1 MGSLTLPTA
10 GLVYLDTDAIIYSV
24 EQIAPYW
31 SLLQP
36 LWEAAQR
43 GSFLVISSE
52 LALLETLVKPLQ
64 LGDSLLIQLYRD
76 LLTATQETRL
86 TPIRRPIIAR
96 AAQLRATV
104 NLKIPDAI
112 HAATALHEGVA
123 LFVSN
128 DAAYRRVPSLPVTL
142 LDDALTA

>member
-1 MGSLTLPTA
+1 MTDLTVTT
-10 GLVYLDTDAIIYSV
+10 TD
-24 EQIAPYW
+24 
-31 SLLQP
+31 
-36 LWEAAQR
+36 
-43 GSFLVISSE
+43 
-52 LALLETLVKPLQ
+52 
-64 LGDSLLIQLYRD
+64 
-76 LLTATQETRL
+76 LTQ
-86 TPIRRPIIAR
+86 R

-104 NLKIPDAI
+104 NLKTPDAI